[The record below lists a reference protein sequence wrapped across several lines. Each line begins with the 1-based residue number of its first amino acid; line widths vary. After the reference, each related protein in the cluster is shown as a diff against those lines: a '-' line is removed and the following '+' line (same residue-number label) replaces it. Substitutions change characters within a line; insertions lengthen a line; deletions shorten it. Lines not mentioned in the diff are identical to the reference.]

1 LLLLDLNW
9 LILFQIITCRL
20 LIQAF
25 RELEVEKQ
33 EAEERG
39 ESFPL
44 DPVIP
49 DHYILKEPIIKA
61 FNKPRKVKHDRLRAD
76 ELYD

>member
-1 LLLLDLNW
+1 M
-9 LILFQIITCRL
+9 
-20 LIQAF
+20 
-25 RELEVEKQ
+25 EKQ

>member
-1 LLLLDLNW
+1 M
-9 LILFQIITCRL
+9 
-20 LIQAF
+20 
-25 RELEVEKQ
+25 EKQ

-61 FNKPRKVKHDRLRAD
+61 FNKPRKGKHDRFRGHD
-76 ELYD
+76 EFYD